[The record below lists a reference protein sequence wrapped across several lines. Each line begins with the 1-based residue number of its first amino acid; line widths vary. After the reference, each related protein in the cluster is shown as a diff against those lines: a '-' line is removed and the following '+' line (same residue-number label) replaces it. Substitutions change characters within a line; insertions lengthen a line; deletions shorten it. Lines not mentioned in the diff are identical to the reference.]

1 LSLKVGMLIA
11 AIAGTVVY
19 GYGWLFV
26 MTAQPVDQLHAVM
39 DLAGRVASVSWIISA
54 NIALRERSRKRD
66 QAAEIISLV
75 R

>member
-1 LSLKVGMLIA
+1 MSLKVGMLIA

-26 MTAQPVDQLHAVM
+26 MTANPVNQVHTVM
-39 DLAGRVASVSWIISA
+39 DLAGRVASVSWIVYTNA
-54 NIALRERSRKRD
+54 ALRDRARKRD
-66 QAAEIISLV
+66 TAAEIISLV

>member
-1 LSLKVGMLIA
+1 MLIA

-19 GYGWLFV
+19 GYGWLFE
-26 MTAQPVDQLHAVM
+26 MTANPVDQLRVVM

-54 NIALRERSRKRD
+54 NIALRERSRRRD